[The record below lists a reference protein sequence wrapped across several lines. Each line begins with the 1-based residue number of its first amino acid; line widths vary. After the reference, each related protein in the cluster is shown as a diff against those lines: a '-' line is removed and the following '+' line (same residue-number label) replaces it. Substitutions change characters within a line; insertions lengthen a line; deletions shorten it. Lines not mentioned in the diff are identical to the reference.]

1 MSTVFEKWLH
11 RQGCQYNI
19 TQANHCKND
28 KLDAKRLAE
37 MLRLGTFPTSY
48 IPDEKIQRMR
58 SLVQVR
64 HSLMGEK
71 MRCNARIQAFLYRN
85 GVVMPPN
92 KAFSKKWRNALMQ
105 YMGSGEVSIEL
116 RHEYDHFVFLE
127 KKTEQL
133 DQ

>member
-1 MSTVFEKWLH
+1 
-11 RQGCQYNI
+11 
-19 TQANHCKND
+19 
-28 KLDAKRLAE
+28 

-64 HSLMGEK
+64 HSLMGKK
-71 MRCNARIQAFLYRN
+71 MCCNARIQAFLYRN

-105 YMGSGEVSIEL
+105 YMGYEEVSIEL
-116 RHEYDHFVFLE
+116 RHE
-127 KKTEQL
+127 
-133 DQ
+133 